1 MARRVKSRG
10 EFKGGSQARV
20 SMGEEKTKK
29 VLDNSEQ
36 KAKYGAVV
44 RWAMSPVLSNP
55 APGVSGRRPA
65 LQTALFPVHSTER
78 RTELGPKAWTGSDL
92 APIVPGPGGS
102 ISGSPMPDCP
112 PASPEERGAP
122 RHAESRTRDAAARCG
137 AVETAPLV
145 GIARLAANSPCAA
158 TERTSS
164 ERPEYFLLPVRSILN
179 RCDSK
184 RVPFEWTINP
194 YRGCEFA
201 CKYCYARYTHE
212 YMELDGGDFE
222 KKIFVKKDA
231 AALLAQDMRR
241 YSYESRSS
249 GGVYPEHIAIG
260 TATDPYQPAER
271 EHRVTRACLEE
282 LAKREGLSVS
292 LITKSN
298 QIVRDIDLFKK
309 IATRSEL
316 SLNITVTTL
325 RPRLA
330 RLLEPRAPRPD
341 LRLAAVKQLTEAGLA
356 VGVSACPL
364 IPGMTDREG
373 ELEAVA
379 AAAKNAGAQWFFSN
393 VLFLM
398 PSSAKQFLPFVRE
411 KFPKLAR
418 QYEEWY
424 AKNGYA
430 PDEYRKQISQRVA
443 KIRQEYGFVPR
454 PWEERTRKT
463 IRPQL
468 SLGWQPGAG
477 ETLLRAAG

>member
-1 MARRVKSRG
+1 
-10 EFKGGSQARV
+10 
-20 SMGEEKTKK
+20 
-29 VLDNSEQ
+29 
-36 KAKYGAVV
+36 
-44 RWAMSPVLSNP
+44 MSPVLSKSTP
-55 APGVSGRRPA
+55 DVLDRRPA
-65 LQTALFPVHSTER
+65 KQTSLFPAHSIAQSAES
-78 RTELGPKAWTGSDL
+78 GPKARTGSDL
-92 APIVPGPGGS
+92 APIVTGPGGS
-102 ISGSPMPDCP
+102 ISGYPSPDCP
-112 PASPEERGAP
+112 PALPEEHGAP
-122 RHAESRTRDAAARCG
+122 RHAESRTRDAAAFCG
-137 AVETAPLV
+137 EGQAAPLV
-145 GIARLAANSPCAA
+145 GIARLAANSAMA
-158 TERTSS
+158 ETQRSS
-164 ERPEYFLLPVRSILN
+164 PERPEYFLLPVRSILN

-212 YMELDGGDFE
+212 YMELDGGEFE

-231 AALLAQDMRR
+231 AALLTQDMRR
-241 YSYESRSS
+241 YSYESKSS

-309 IATRSEL
+309 IAERSEL

-341 LRLAAVKQLTEAGLA
+341 LRLAAVKQLRDAGLA

-364 IPGMTDREG
+364 IPGMTDRDG
-373 ELEAVA
+373 ELESLA
-379 AAAKNAGAQWFFSN
+379 AAAKAAGAQWFFSN

-411 KFPKLAR
+411 KFPKLAK

-430 PDEYRKQISQRVA
+430 PEEYRKRMSQRVA
-443 KIRQEYGFVPR
+443 KIRREHGFVTR
-454 PWEERTRKT
+454 PWEERTRMTK
-463 IRPQL
+463 RPQL
-468 SLGWQPGAG
+468 SLGWAKAD
-477 ETLLRAAG
+477 TLLRAAG